1 MRFLLSLFIVFF
13 CCNSAFAV
21 DILTFDVPPYII
33 TVDMDSAVVYNDR
46 YNNKRVAIEGSIE
59 KIKDSKSNIIM
70 TTIFDF
76 TDTSTVKTDT
86 STVKEFYYYTKGVY
100 RRFRNTWE
108 LIDSYDGNY
117 VTVNH
122 KYKNHWMILDKFNGS
137 ETKIKMSIPELQE
150 QFQIR
155 QTYPPRSIQS
165 QIYLLGFAAGY
176 PKYLKENGY

>member
-1 MRFLLSLFIVFF
+1 MYNISMRFLLSLFIVFF

-21 DILTFDVPPYII
+21 DIQTFDVPPHRI

-46 YNNKRVAIEGSIE
+46 YNNKRVAIEATIE
-59 KIKDSKSNIIM
+59 KIEDSKSNIIM

-76 TDTSTVKTDT
+76 TDISTVKIF
-86 STVKEFYYYTKGVY
+86 EYYTIGVY

-155 QTYPPRSIQS
+155 QTYQPRSLPS
-165 QIYLLGFAAGY
+165 QIYLLALSAGL
-176 PKYLKENGY
+176 PKYLKTNGY